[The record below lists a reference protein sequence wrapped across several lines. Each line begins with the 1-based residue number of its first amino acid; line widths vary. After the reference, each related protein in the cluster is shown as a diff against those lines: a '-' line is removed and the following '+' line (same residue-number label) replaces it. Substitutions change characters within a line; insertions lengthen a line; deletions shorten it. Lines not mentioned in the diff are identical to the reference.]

1 MHRLTDRDAVR
12 RPPGFLHGLSA
23 CRVGNPRGRPA
34 RSGHSLIEIAV
45 VLAILA
51 ALVPPVLGSA
61 GRLRTSVVLRRAQE
75 EAARL
80 FADARW
86 IAVAAGGATVV
97 LTAEPPGG
105 VVVNPAGD
113 TVRTAV
119 LGTGGVSLGLSRGRA
134 RSRVRFGPLGLG
146 LVSSQ
151 TLTFRLAGEE
161 RRLVISSLGRV
172 SRR

>member
-1 MHRLTDRDAVR
+1 MHTLTHRDEVR
-12 RPPGFLHGLSA
+12 CTRGFLFGPLAS
-23 CRVGNPRGRPA
+23 RVGNPLRLSGQ
-34 RSGHSLIEIAV
+34 SGHSLIEIAV
-45 VLAILA
+45 VLAIIA
-51 ALVPPVLGSA
+51 AIVPPVLGSA

-86 IAVAAGGATVV
+86 IAVGAGGATVL
-97 LTAEPPGG
+97 LTADPPGG

-113 TVRTAV
+113 TVKTAL
-119 LGTGGVSLGLSRGRA
+119 LGAGGVSLGLSRGRA

>member
-1 MHRLTDRDAVR
+1 MHQLTRGFGTEGSER
-12 RPPGFLHGLSA
+12 RNPGQ
-23 CRVGNPRGRPA
+23 
-34 RSGHSLIEIAV
+34 SGHSLIEIAA

-51 ALVPPVLGSA
+51 ALAPPILGVA
-61 GRLRTSVVLRRAQE
+61 GGLRTSLLLRRAQE
-75 EAARL
+75 EAASL

-86 IAVAAGGATVV
+86 IAVGAGGATVV
-97 LTAEPPGG
+97 LTSVPPGG
-105 VVVNPAGD
+105 VVVTRAGD
-113 TVRTAV
+113 TVRTAR
-119 LGTGGVSLGLSRGRA
+119 LSAGGVSMTLSRGRA

-172 SRR
+172 ARR

>member
-1 MHRLTDRDAVR
+1 MHPLTHRDGMRGPAPR
-12 RPPGFLHGLSA
+12 RSRCSRGIFHGLL
-23 CRVGNPRGRPA
+23 GQ
-34 RSGHSLIEIAV
+34 SGHSLIEMAV
-45 VLAILA
+45 VLVIIVVLA
-51 ALVPPVLGSA
+51 PPVLSSA
-61 GRLRTSVVLRRAQE
+61 GRLNTSFLLRRAQE

-86 IAVAAGGATVV
+86 VAVGAGGATVV
-97 LTAEPPGG
+97 LTADPAGG
-105 VVVNPAGD
+105 VVVTPAGD
-113 TVRTAV
+113 TVSTAV
-119 LGTGGVSLGLSRGRA
+119 LGAGGVSLGLSRGRA
-134 RSRVRFGPLGLG
+134 QSRVRFGPLGLG